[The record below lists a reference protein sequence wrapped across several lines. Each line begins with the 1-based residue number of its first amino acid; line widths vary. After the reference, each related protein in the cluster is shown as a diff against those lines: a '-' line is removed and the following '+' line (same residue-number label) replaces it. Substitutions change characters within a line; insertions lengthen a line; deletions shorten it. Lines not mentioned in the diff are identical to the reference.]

1 MPLEIVGPH
10 PFELDEEG
18 QQKSRIGTIFPGF
31 GVLYTNAPAVHAL
44 QRSRFI
50 DRLNAERADKGESPL
65 TAAEEHEVA
74 IHSVDLVFEPKVI
87 LIRPDPQRMDLSFAA
102 DELLQQLVS
111 KRQIRFLSVSDGR
124 VREAIKHR
132 GENWRLSAMPKSAE
146 AKQQL
151 ILSSK
156 VRIHGEPIYYYNRL
170 TGTRWLTLENFE
182 KLGNMDS
189 TNLAAHLQEIS
200 CYSGRRNR
208 LGRAEVA
215 FFAADVGR
223 INGEDLAGTSY
234 DQLGERELRE
244 KFDALKQRFRSTVH
258 EGFRHDDSTNK
269 AWLERMLSTLFLEG
283 NETQAEQ
290 VLSGLTPEFFLQID
304 WLPGGRFEEGEF
316 IFDPIFDEATARPE
330 DLELQGLCD
339 LRAKGIIFNLI
350 REHGDLQHINVGC
363 VRESLSL
370 NRPQN
375 YGRRGVYIAEFKS
388 RVEPKPICRIV
399 RLQKWGVWE
408 HLDQGKDMLSAIRD
422 SDEYTDY
429 WLDRRLGCRQLGMN
443 LTRRVVMRRLSEIYR
458 GTNRAYYGE
467 MIRTTYF
474 EREFLAGIATDK
486 IPWDKYSVP
495 SYAIEL
501 AKLLGRAAASSLIVG
516 RALESGG
523 RPVFDDGDELVCEGN
538 DGLPNQILVGDH
550 SGAFGEYMAP
560 LETLAAYYARPVNN
574 RERIVPTAR
583 AFALN
588 YLEALREQF
597 LHIQGDYRKRRR
609 AFDTLFKHCKY
620 DPAGSFAYRWERVLS
635 RLDATDLNTLLV
647 AIRKQIHVLE
657 EATVTPQAT
666 PTNDPVPG

>member
-1 MPLEIVGPH
+1 MALEIVGPH
-10 PFELDEEG
+10 PFELNEDG
-18 QQKSRIGTIFPGF
+18 QQKTRIGTIFPSA
-31 GVLYTNAPAVHAL
+31 GVLYTSAPGVHAL
-44 QRSRFI
+44 QRIGFV
-50 DRLNAERADKGESPL
+50 DRLNAERAGKGEPPL

-74 IHSVDLVFEPKVI
+74 LNSVDLVFEPNVI
-87 LIRPDPQRMDLSFAA
+87 LIRPDPQRMDLSFVA

-124 VREAIKHR
+124 VRDAIKHR
-132 GENWRLSAMPKSAE
+132 GENWRLSAVPKSAE
-146 AKQQL
+146 AKERL

-156 VRIHGEPIYYYNRL
+156 VQIQGEPIYYYNRL
-170 TGTRWLTLENFE
+170 TGTRWLTLEMFE
-182 KLGNMDS
+182 KLSSLD
-189 TNLAAHLQEIS
+189 TPVLAAHLEEIA
-200 CYSGRRNR
+200 CYSSRRNR
-208 LGRAEVA
+208 LNRPELA
-215 FFAADVGR
+215 FFATDMGR
-223 INGEDLAGTSY
+223 MNGDDFAGTAY
-234 DQLGERELRE
+234 HALGEKELRE
-244 KFDALKQRFRSTVH
+244 TFEALRQKFRSKVH
-258 EGFRHDDSTNK
+258 EGFRRDDSANK
-269 AWLERMLSTLFLEG
+269 AWSERMLSALFLDG
-283 NETQAEQ
+283 NETQTEQ
-290 VLSGLTPEFFLQID
+290 LLSGLTPEFFLQID

-316 IFDPIFDEATARPE
+316 LFDPIFDEAAARPE
-330 DLELQGLCD
+330 DAELQGLCD

-375 YGRRGVYIAEFKS
+375 HGRRGVYIAEFKS
-388 RVEPKPICRIV
+388 RSESKPICRIA

-408 HLDQGKDMLSAIRD
+408 QLDQGKEMLSAIRD

-443 LTRRVVMRRLSEIYR
+443 LTRRVVMRRLSEVYR

-486 IPWDKYSVP
+486 IPWNKYGVAD
-495 SYAIEL
+495 YANEL
-501 AKLLGRAAASSLIVG
+501 AKLLGRAAASSIIVG
-516 RALESGG
+516 RSLEGG
-523 RPVFDDGDELVCEGN
+523 TKPIFDDGDELVCEGD

-550 SGAFGEYMAP
+550 SGAFGDYK
-560 LETLAAYYARPVNN
+560 AALVTFAAHYARPVNN
-574 RERIVPTAR
+574 RERIVPNAR

-620 DPAGSFAYRWERVLS
+620 DSAGSFAYRWERILS
-635 RLDATDLNTLLV
+635 RLDATDAGTLLL
-647 AIRKQIHVLE
+647 AIRKQIRVMD
-657 EATVTPQAT
+657 EATVSPPTT
-666 PTNDPVPG
+666 PTNGPGAS